1 MVGSA
6 NRIGPDGADVAR
18 RLSWIPGATLR
29 PATLRLWRW
38 IAAVTAIALYCGL
51 SLQLTGTLAPWAN
64 LTDLGALVRPA
75 PTPALAALRNTLS
88 QLANRTNVAPAYAED
103 LAAATAF
110 YNAHGGPLLWV
121 TEGGISE
128 RGNAVIAEI
137 RKADDWGLRARDFAL
152 PQLPAGA
159 ISPAAAAAA
168 EIELTFAALKYA
180 RYARGGRL
188 GDPSSI
194 SKLLD
199 YTPPVRRPKD
209 VLTDIAASATP
220 DAYLRSLHPQHE
232 QFEAL
237 RQLLLKL
244 RGRGAGDAET
254 AYPGKSQTALP
265 QLVRSE
271 TPGAETTS
279 SVEPGRENVD
289 RTVRLGRILVNM
301 ERWRWLPRDLGEFHI
316 WNNVPEFLTRV
327 VKKGETIHS
336 DKVVAGQPEW
346 ATPAFSADMK
356 MIVFHPSWGVPDG
369 IKRKELLPLVL
380 NSSRGDLLGL
390 FTGAQSSRAVLEQHK
405 LQTYY
410 QGRPI
415 DPNQVDW
422 STANIGAYE
431 FRQPP
436 GPTNVL
442 GTIKFMFPNKHDVY
456 MHDTPERDLF
466 ARTFRGLSHGC
477 MRVADPRRL
486 AAVLLARDKGW
497 PEQQVASLLNG
508 QTREVELSTRIPVHM
523 TYFTAMVDRQ
533 GNLRT
538 FADLYGLDT
547 PMGAILS
554 GNRVRFV
561 TPRYD
566 DEIKAVRA
574 RQRPP
579 GTSGSPPRSTL
590 VEAIS
595 NIFSP

>member
-1 MVGSA
+1 
-6 NRIGPDGADVAR
+6 
-18 RLSWIPGATLR
+18 LR
-29 PATLRLWRW
+29 PATLTVWCW
-38 IAAVTAIALYCGL
+38 ILAITAIALLAGL
-51 SLQLTGTLAPWAN
+51 SLHLTGTLAPGVN
-64 LTDLGALVRPA
+64 LADLGTLVRPA
-75 PTPALAALRNTLS
+75 PGPALVALRQTLS
-88 QLANRTNVAPAYAED
+88 QLAGRTNVATAYGED
-103 LAAATAF
+103 LAAASAF
-110 YNAHGGPLLWV
+110 YNAHSGPLLWV
-121 TEGGISE
+121 TESGMTA
-128 RGNAVIAEI
+128 RGNSVLAEI
-137 RKADDWGLRARDFAL
+137 RNAEDWGLRARDFAV

-159 ISPAAAAAA
+159 ISPETAAAA

-180 RYARGGRL
+180 RYARGGRF
-188 GDPSSI
+188 GDPASI

-199 YTPPVRRPKD
+199 YTPPVLRPKQ
-209 VLTDIAASATP
+209 VLTDIAASAAP
-220 DAYLRSLHPQHE
+220 DVYLRSLHPQHE
-232 QFEAL
+232 QFEGL
-237 RQLLLKL
+237 RRLLLKL
-244 RGRGAGDAET
+244 RGRGAGDEEIANG
-254 AYPGKSQTALP
+254 GKGQTALSQP
-265 QLVRSE
+265 VRSE
-271 TPGAETTS
+271 TPGSEATAS
-279 SVEPGRENVD
+279 ADPGRESAE

-301 ERWRWLPRDLGEFHI
+301 ERWRWLPADLGDFYV

-346 ATPAFSADMK
+346 PTPAFSADMK

-369 IKRKELLPLVL
+369 IKRKELLPLLL

-410 QGRPI
+410 QGRPV

-422 STANIGAYE
+422 SSANIGAYE

-442 GTIKFMFPNKHDVY
+442 GAIKFMFPNKHDVY

-547 PMGAILS
+547 RMGAILF
-554 GNRVRFV
+554 GNRVPFV

>member
-1 MVGSA
+1 M
-6 NRIGPDGADVAR
+6 
-18 RLSWIPGATLR
+18 LR
-29 PATLRLWRW
+29 PASLRLWRW
-38 IAAVTAIALYCGL
+38 IIAVTVIALCCAV
-51 SLQLTGTLAPWAN
+51 SLHLAGTWVPWAN
-64 LTDLGALVRPA
+64 FADVTTLLRP
-75 PTPALAALRNTLS
+75 PPSPALAALRDN
-88 QLANRTNVAPAYAED
+88 LARLAARTNAPPSYAED

-110 YNAHGGPLLWV
+110 YNAHSGPLLWV
-121 TEGGISE
+121 TESGISE
-128 RGNAVIAEI
+128 RGYSVIAEI

-152 PQLPAGA
+152 PQLAAGA
-159 ISPAAAAAA
+159 PSPEAAAAA
-168 EIELTFAALKYA
+168 ELELTLAALKYA
-180 RYARGGRL
+180 RYARGGRFS
-188 GDPSSI
+188 DPSST

-199 YTPPVRRPKD
+199 HTPPVRRPQD
-209 VLTDIAASATP
+209 VLADIAASATP

-237 RQLLLKL
+237 RRLLLKL
-244 RGRGAGDAET
+244 RGRGDEI
-254 AYPGKSQTALP
+254 AYGGRGQAPPP

-271 TPGAETTS
+271 VPGAETAAS
-279 SVEPGRENVD
+279 AD

-301 ERWRWLPRDLGEFHI
+301 ERWRWLPTNLGEFYV

-327 VKKGETIHS
+327 VRKGETIHT

-346 ATPAFSADMK
+346 ATPAFSADLK

-369 IKRKELLPLVL
+369 IKRKELLPLLV

-390 FTGAQSSRAVLEQHK
+390 FSGAQSSRTVLEQHK
-405 LQTYY
+405 LQAYY
-410 QGRPI
+410 QGRLI

-422 STANIGAYE
+422 SSANIGAYE

-466 ARTFRGLSHGC
+466 ARSFRGLSHGC

-486 AAVLLARDKGW
+486 AAVLLAKDKGW
-497 PEQQVASLLNG
+497 SEQQVGSLLNG
-508 QTREVELSTRIPVHM
+508 GTREVELTSHIPVHV
-523 TYFTAMVDRQ
+523 TYFTAMVDSQ

-538 FADLYGLDT
+538 FGDLYGLDAR
-547 PMGAILS
+547 MGASLF
-554 GNRVRFV
+554 GGKVPFV

-566 DEIKAVRA
+566 DEIRAVLT
-574 RQRPP
+574 RQRP
-579 GTSGSPPRSTL
+579 TTASGAAPRSTL
-590 VEAIS
+590 VDAIS